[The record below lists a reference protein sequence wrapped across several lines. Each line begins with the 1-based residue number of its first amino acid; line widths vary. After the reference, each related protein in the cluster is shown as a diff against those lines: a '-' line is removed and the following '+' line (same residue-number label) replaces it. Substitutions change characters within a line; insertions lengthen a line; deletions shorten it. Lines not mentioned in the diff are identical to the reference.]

1 MAPLPY
7 EEFPKIPRLFQGD
20 IVITEKIDGTNGG
33 ILISKAEDDDLWVP
47 RFTPTDVLPRPLLD
61 GDSVAQFEDD
71 EGTWWNVRAQ
81 SRSRLVTPAVDN
93 HGFAKWVRGN
103 AESLVK
109 DLGPGRHFG
118 EWYGQ
123 GIQRRYGLDHK
134 RFALF
139 NTARWP
145 QNHEFKTQN
154 LTVVPELFRGPF
166 SEVSVHQALSDL
178 AEFGSLAGIVPFG
191 DPEGIMIYHE
201 RARHYF
207 KVTYLDKSKT
217 GIY

>member
-33 ILISKAEDDDLWVP
+33 ILISKYEII
-47 RFTPTDVLPRPLLD
+47 RPWWD
-61 GDSVAQFEDD
+61 EESVAQFQDE

-81 SRSRLVTPAVDN
+81 SRSRLVTPASDN

-103 AESLVK
+103 AEALVK

-145 QNHEFKTQN
+145 QNQEFKTQN

-207 KVTYLDKSKT
+207 KVTYLDKSRT
-217 GIY
+217 GVY